1 MRTDASV
8 TNDDPGLGG
17 GSREC
22 PTAAELV
29 ELLQTAYPINWE
41 QHLRKRL
48 DTFGVAD
55 PADLTPAKL
64 AEFRNDVFR
73 AVKQVGIKDPT
84 AWILRRAQAQPKAP
98 VSQTRSTGQVKAAAG
113 QPKSAENDPV
123 ALESSPARASA
134 ARALPLSRTAIC
146 GTTKAEVLG
155 RAKVA
160 VETGESPRII
170 AARLACAHQD
180 FRASQREI
188 GRAIGRSAS
197 WVNRLLQ
204 WRRSAY
210 EQRSPFGPTTRA
222 GRAAHR
228 NHGDNHAGRCVGAE
242 QPENEGGVRVV
253 ADCSPPSQ
261 PASPP
266 APVNENLPGGPGQIE
281 VLSGGEADR
290 IEEEATR
297 VEGSGQP
304 SKKQKLSA
312 RNAKIGLKLSPER
325 MRIVIEALREYPI
338 LATAA
343 AKAGIHRKTLTYW
356 FKCSEAGQDGYDIEW
371 EDFQWR
377 FHEACQAAMELAH
390 DRLLGLIYDNAL
402 GPITYQ
408 IDKDLVDLG
417 MEGADAYARDENG
430 DLIEEARG
438 PGNEKLL
445 KFWLRLRHPE
455 IYAKRQQQRSLRSG
469 GVLVIGGGTRR
480 PETNC
485 TATIKARQWKS
496 ALRRVGEIKA

>member
-1 MRTDASV
+1 MSKIPST
-8 TNDDPGLGG
+8 
-17 GSREC
+17 
-22 PTAAELV
+22 
-29 ELLQTAYPINWE
+29 E
-41 QHLRKRL
+41 Q
-48 DTFGVAD
+48 
-55 PADLTPAKL
+55 
-64 AEFRNDVFR
+64 
-73 AVKQVGIKDPT
+73 IKAT
-84 AWILRRAQAQPKAP
+84 
-98 VSQTRSTGQVKAAAG
+98 AG
-113 QPKSAENDPV
+113 QPKSGGSDPV

-134 ARALPLSRTAIC
+134 ARALPSVSRTAAYGI
-146 GTTKAEVLG
+146 TKAEVLS

-160 VETGESPRII
+160 VETGETPCVI

-180 FRASQREI
+180 FHASQREI

-210 EQRSPFGPTTRA
+210 KQRSPFGPTTRA

-228 NHGDNHAGRCVGAE
+228 KHGNNHAGRCVGAE
-242 QPENEGGVRVV
+242 PPENDGSVRVV

-261 PASPP
+261 PAARP
-266 APVNENLPGGPGQIE
+266 AAVNENFPSGPRQIE
-281 VLSGGEADR
+281 VLSGGEADG
-290 IEEEATR
+290 IEEEATQ
-297 VEGSGQP
+297 VDGGGQP
-304 SKKQKLSA
+304 SEKQKLSA
-312 RNAKIGLKLSPER
+312 RTGKIGLKLSPER
-325 MRIVIEALREYPI
+325 MRIVIEALKEYPI

-356 FKCSEAGQDGYDIEW
+356 RKCSEAGQDGYDIEW

-377 FHEACQAAMELAH
+377 FHEACQAAIELAH
-390 DRLLGLIYDNAL
+390 DRVLGLIYDNAV

-408 IDKDLVDLG
+408 IDQQLVDLG

-445 KFWLRLRHPE
+445 KFFLRYRHPE
-455 IYAKRQQQRSLRSG
+455 KYAKRKQQRSLRIG
-469 GVLVIGGGTRR
+469 GVLVIGEGTRG
-480 PETNC
+480 PKKNC

-496 ALRRVGEIKA
+496 ALRRVEEIMA